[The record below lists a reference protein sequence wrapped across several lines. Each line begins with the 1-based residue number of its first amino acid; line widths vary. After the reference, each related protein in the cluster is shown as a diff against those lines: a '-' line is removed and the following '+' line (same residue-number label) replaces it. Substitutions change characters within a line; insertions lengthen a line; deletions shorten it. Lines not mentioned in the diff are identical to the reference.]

1 MMVNENVN
9 MVAET
14 KKFMDALDSFYGL
27 EPLRI
32 YDFLLF
38 FYFAN
43 SCLAGIKKRVGSK
56 TMP

>member
-14 KKFMDALDSFYGL
+14 RKFMDALDSYYSL

-38 FYFAN
+38 LKN
-43 SCLAGIKKRVGSK
+43 NMI
-56 TMP
+56 

>member
-27 EPLRI
+27 EESMTSYSSSILRRRGLSVMLKI
-32 YDFLLF
+32 SFLK
-38 FYFAN
+38 N
-43 SCLAGIKKRVGSK
+43 NMI
-56 TMP
+56 